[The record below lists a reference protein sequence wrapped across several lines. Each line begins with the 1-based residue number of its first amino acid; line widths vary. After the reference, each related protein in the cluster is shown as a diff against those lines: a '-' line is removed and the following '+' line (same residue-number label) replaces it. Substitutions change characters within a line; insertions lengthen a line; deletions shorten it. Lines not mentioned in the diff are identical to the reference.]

1 MKTIKVNKIVGY
13 KRWIAVEVVEG
24 SEEHKELIRWNRA
37 MNYVNKQDKKEM
49 EVQNA
54 IAENEIS
61 AEQMNEETGF
71 EFVDVDEPSPEEWCI
86 KMLRHEELMKA
97 ITQLTPR
104 QQEIVHLVFWEGKS
118 LIELSKIY
126 DCSKPAITQ
135 AVNRI
140 TDSLRKI
147 LEKTNLFSD

>member
-1 MKTIKVNKIVGY
+1 MKTIKVNKIIGY
-13 KRWIAVEVVEG
+13 KRWVAVEVVEG

-37 MNYVNKQDKKEM
+37 MNYVNKQNKKEM
-49 EVQNA
+49 EVRNA

-97 ITQLTPR
+97 IAQLTPR

>member
-104 QQEIVHLVFWEGKS
+104 QQEIVHLVFWEGKG

>member
-13 KRWIAVEVVEG
+13 KRWVAVEVVEG

-71 EFVDVDEPSPEEWCI
+71 EFVDMLCRTLRSICRPSTKEKPTQYSARSLKESFIAKVRKFAVWS
-86 KMLRHEELMKA
+86 MSFAQRAFPFAVAAGVTTTLRAEA
-97 ITQLTPR
+97 T
-104 QQEIVHLVFWEGKS
+104 
-118 LIELSKIY
+118 
-126 DCSKPAITQ
+126 
-135 AVNRI
+135 
-140 TDSLRKI
+140 LRKQSHT
-147 LEKTNLFSD
+147 LMVV

>member
-1 MKTIKVNKIVGY
+1 MKTIKVNKIIGY
-13 KRWIAVEVVEG
+13 KRWVAVEVVEG

-37 MNYVNKQDKKEM
+37 MNYVNKQNKKEM

-97 ITQLTPR
+97 IAQLTPR

>member
-97 ITQLTPR
+97 IAQLTPR

>member
-1 MKTIKVNKIVGY
+1 MKTIKVNKIIGH
-13 KRWIAVEVVEG
+13 KRWVAVEVVEG

-37 MNYVNKQDKKEM
+37 MNYVNKQNKKEM

-97 ITQLTPR
+97 IAQLTPR

>member
-13 KRWIAVEVVEG
+13 KRWVAVEVVEG
-24 SEEHKELIRWNRA
+24 SEEHKELIRWNRT

-97 ITQLTPR
+97 IAQLTPR

-118 LIELSKIY
+118 QADLCKIFNLKKQTVS
-126 DCSKPAITQ
+126 DIML
-135 AVNRI
+135 RI
-140 TDSLRKI
+140 FATLKKI
-147 LEKTNLFSD
+147 LEKTEIFSD

>member
-1 MKTIKVNKIVGY
+1 MKTIKVNKIIGY

-86 KMLRHEELMKA
+86 QMLRSEELKKA
-97 ITQLTPR
+97 IAELTSR
-104 QQEIVHLVFWEGKS
+104 QQEMLYMVYWDNLSQDEIAEKFGITKS
-118 LIELSKIY
+118 AVSHAMERIY
-126 DCSKPAITQ
+126 E
-135 AVNRI
+135 
-140 TDSLRKI
+140 SLRKK
-147 LEKTNLFSD
+147 LQKNKVFFD

>member
-1 MKTIKVNKIVGY
+1 MKTIKVNKIIGY
-13 KRWIAVEVVEG
+13 KRWVAVEVVEG

-37 MNYVNKQDKKEM
+37 MNYVNKQDKKER

-97 ITQLTPR
+97 IAQLTPR

>member
-1 MKTIKVNKIVGY
+1 MKTIRVNKIIGY
-13 KRWIAVEVVEG
+13 KRWIAVEVIEG

-49 EVQNA
+49 EAQNA

-86 KMLRHEELMKA
+86 KKLRSEELMKA
-97 ITQLTPR
+97 ILQLTPR

-118 LIELSKIY
+118 QIELSKIY

-140 TDSLRKI
+140 MESLRKI

>member
-13 KRWIAVEVVEG
+13 KRWIAIEVVEG

>member
-1 MKTIKVNKIVGY
+1 MKTIKVNKIIGY